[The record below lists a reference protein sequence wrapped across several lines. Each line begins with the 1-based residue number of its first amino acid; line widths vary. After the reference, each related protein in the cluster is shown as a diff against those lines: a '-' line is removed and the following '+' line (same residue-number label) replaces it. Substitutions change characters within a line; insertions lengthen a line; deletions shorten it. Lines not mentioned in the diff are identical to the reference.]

1 MMRRFATLAAV
12 ALAAVMLAAVVAAP
26 ADAAGAIQFTRFQYD
41 SPGSDTG
48 SNTSLN
54 AEYFQLKNFTTRTVN
69 LYGWTV
75 RDATGYTYRF
85 SSSYY
90 LRPGC
95 TVTIRTG
102 KGTNTSTTRYWG
114 RTWYVWNNTG
124 DKAYLRTSTGTLA
137 DYCTWTSVG
146 AGYKYC

>member
-1 MMRRFATLAAV
+1 MLVAV
-12 ALAAVMLAAVVAAP
+12 ALAAVTSVVAVAGP
-26 ADAAGAIQFTRFQYD
+26 ADAAGAIQFRRFQYD
-41 SPGSDTG
+41 SPGTDTG

-54 AEYFQLKNFTTRTVN
+54 AEYFQLKNVTTRTVN
-69 LYGWTV
+69 LYGWYV

-90 LRPGC
+90 LKPGY
-95 TVTIRTG
+95 TVTVRTG

-114 RTWYVWNNTG
+114 RSWYVWNNTG
-124 DKAYLRTSTGTLA
+124 DKAYLRTPTGTLA